1 MASNIKYLEDN
12 GFGGFNVRITSN
24 VMNVSLVIQ
33 NDVNMVN
40 LVNFLISPPVLS
52 SLFITPRDW
61 LTSLQIFPLNINVGI
76 DGITA
81 TPLKIGGVEAKK
93 QGGDNNDIVNV
104 ETCYSSR
111 VFNLGEYKITPYFNN
126 FADYNGY
133 TKIQIYLPMFGFVDI
148 NPNDVMNKYIQIRM
162 SVDVVSGMAVYYIGV
177 SEASIPLGS
186 NGVQSD
192 DTNIN
197 RILATYSFQIGYNI
211 PIGSSDAPQIYRN
224 IVGGAV
230 KGIATAVGAY
240 AISGLGATGGTFT
253 TKTVKTA
260 RNPKTGRQIT
270 KGTTT
275 KTTTYDGSN
284 YQFGKAVTE
293 CFEYGSQALTSMH
306 MSVQSDRVNN
316 PAVLC
321 EASESVHIIIQRPKI
336 KPINDDYN
344 HLYGQPLGE
353 VKQLSELSGYTE
365 ITNLHLEDGGF
376 DTATQEE
383 LLMIMQE
390 LSSGVLL

>member
-1 MASNIKYLEDN
+1 MSSNNKYLYDN
-12 GFGGFNVRITSN
+12 GFGGFALRIVSN
-24 VMNVSLVIQ
+24 QINNSLVIQ
-33 NDVNMVN
+33 NDANMVN
-40 LVNFLISPPVLS
+40 LVNFLISPPTLP

-61 LTSLQIFPLNINVGI
+61 LTSLQILPFNINVGI
-76 DGITA
+76 DSVHSGT
-81 TPLKIGGVEAKK
+81 LKVGGVIAKA
-93 QGGDNNDIVNV
+93 QGGGDTDIVKA
-104 ETCYSSR
+104 EDCYSTR
-111 VFNLGEYKITPYFNN
+111 LFNLGEHKITPYFNN

-133 TKIQIYLPMFGFVDI
+133 TKIQLYLPMFGLVDI

-177 SEASIPLGS
+177 SDVSIPLAS

-211 PIGSSDAPQIYRN
+211 PIGSSDAPQVYRN
-224 IVGGAV
+224 IIGGAV
-230 KGIATAVGAY
+230 KGITTAVGAY
-240 AISGLGATGGTFT
+240 AISGLGATGGTST

-260 RNPKTGRQIT
+260 RNPKTGRQVT

-275 KTTTYDGSN
+275 RTTTYDGSN
-284 YQFGKAVTE
+284 YQFGKSVTE

-336 KPINDDYN
+336 KPADDDYN
-344 HLYGQPLGE
+344 HLYGRPLGE

-365 ITNLHLEDGGF
+365 ITNLHLEDSGF
-376 DTATQEE
+376 NTATQEE

>member
-1 MASNIKYLEDN
+1 MSSNTKYLQDN
-12 GFGGFNVRITSN
+12 SFGGFDIRVTSN
-24 VMNVSLVIQ
+24 GMNESLVIQ
-33 NDVNMVN
+33 NDVNMIN
-40 LVNFLISPPVLS
+40 LVNFLISPPVLP

-61 LTSLQIFPLNINVGI
+61 LTSLQIFPFNVNVGI
-76 DGITA
+76 SNILSGN
-81 TPLKIGGVEAKK
+81 LKVGGVVAKK
-93 QGGDNNDIVNV
+93 NGGSDADIVKA
-104 ETCYSSR
+104 ELCYSNR
-111 VFNLGEYKITPYFNN
+111 VFNIGQAKIEPHFNN

-133 TKIQIYLPMFGFVDI
+133 TKIQLYLPMFGFVEV
-148 NPNDVMNKYIQIRM
+148 NPNDVMNKYIQIRL
-162 SVDVVSGMAVYYIGV
+162 SVDVVSGMGVYYICV
-177 SEASIPLGS
+177 SNDAIPVYA

-192 DTNIN
+192 DTNIE

-211 PIGSSDAPQIYRN
+211 PIGSSDAPQVYRN
-224 IVGGAV
+224 IIGGAV
-230 KGIATAVGAY
+230 KATTMAVGAY
-240 AISGLGATGGTFT
+240 AISSLGATGGTST

-270 KGTTT
+270 KGT
-275 KTTTYDGSN
+275 KTTTRTYDGSN

-293 CFEYGSQALTSMH
+293 CFDYGAQALTSMH
-306 MSVQSDRVNN
+306 MSSQSDRVNN
-316 PAVLC
+316 PAVLA
-321 EASESVHIIIQRPKI
+321 EASESVHIIIYRPKL
-336 KPINDDYN
+336 KPVDSNYN

-365 ITNLHLEDGGF
+365 IANLHIEDSGF

>member
-1 MASNIKYLEDN
+1 MSSNNKYLYEN
-12 GFGGFNVRITSN
+12 SFSGFDLRVTSN
-24 VMNVSLVIQ
+24 QMNNSLVIQ
-33 NDVNMVN
+33 NDINMVN
-40 LVNFLISPPVLS
+40 LVNFLISPPTLP

-61 LTSLQIFPLNINVGI
+61 LTSLQILPFNINVGI
-76 DGITA
+76 DSVQSGT
-81 TPLKIGGVEAKK
+81 LKVGGVIAKA
-93 QGGDNNDIVNV
+93 QGGDDTDIVKA
-104 ETCYSSR
+104 ETCFSTR
-111 VFNLGEYKITPYFNN
+111 IFNLGEYKITPYFNN

-133 TKIQIYLPMFGFVDI
+133 TKIQLYLPMFGLVDI

-177 SEASIPLGS
+177 SNVSIPLAS

-192 DTNIN
+192 DTDIN

-211 PIGSSDAPQIYRN
+211 PIGSSDAPQVYRN
-224 IVGGAV
+224 IIGGAV
-230 KGIATAVGAY
+230 KATASVVGAY
-240 AISGLGATGGTFT
+240 AISSLGATGGTST

-260 RNPKTGRQIT
+260 RNPKTGRQVT
-270 KGTTT
+270 KGT
-275 KTTTYDGSN
+275 KTTTRTYDGSN

-293 CFEYGSQALTSMH
+293 CFDYGAQALTSMH
-306 MSVQSDRVNN
+306 MSSQSDRVNN
-316 PAVLC
+316 PAILAQ
-321 EASESVHIIIQRPKI
+321 ASESVHIIIQRPKL
-336 KPINDDYN
+336 KPIDNDYN

-365 ITNLHLEDGGF
+365 IANLHIEDSGF

>member
-12 GFGGFNVRITSN
+12 GFGGFNLRVTSN
-24 VMNVSLVIQ
+24 GMNESFVIQ
-33 NDVNMVN
+33 NDVNMIN
-40 LVNFLISPPVLS
+40 FVNFLISPPILP

-61 LTSLQIFPLNINVGI
+61 LTSSQIFPFNINVGI
-76 DGITA
+76 DGITSS
-81 TPLKIGGVEAKK
+81 PLKVGGVEAKK
-93 QGGDNNDIVNV
+93 DGGSDSDIVNV
-104 ETCYSSR
+104 EVCYSNR
-111 VFNLGEYKITPYFNN
+111 LFNLGEYKITPYFNN

-133 TKIQIYLPMFGFVDI
+133 TKIQIYLPMFGLVEI

-177 SEASIPLGS
+177 SDASIPLS
-186 NGVQSD
+186 DNGVQSD
-192 DTNIN
+192 DTTIS

-211 PIGSSDAPQIYRN
+211 PIGSSDAPQVYRN
-224 IVGGAV
+224 IIGGAV
-230 KGIATAVGAY
+230 KGITTAVGAY
-240 AISGLGATGGTFT
+240 AISSLGATGGTST

-260 RNPKTGRQIT
+260 RNPKTGRQVT

-284 YQFGKAVTE
+284 YQYGKSVTE
-293 CFEYGSQALTSMH
+293 CFEYGSQALNSMH
-306 MSVQSDRVNN
+306 TSIQSDRVNN
-316 PAVLC
+316 PAVLS

-336 KPINDDYN
+336 KPIDDDYN

-365 ITNLHLEDGGF
+365 ITNLHLEDSGF